1 MTLRTWH
8 TGAGWWITAIVG
20 YGLVAALFRPLTWA
34 AAVAVLAPGVVVLV
48 VRVRRPVAALS
59 LDARPRLASFQWGG
73 LLAALTG
80 WEAVA
85 WFGPN
90 DPEHPTLSLLLD
102 PALEHY
108 PVRVLGYL
116 LWLAAGLWLVTR

>member
-1 MTLRTWH
+1 MALRARH
-8 TGAGWWITAIVG
+8 TGAGGWIAVIVG
-20 YGLVAALFRPLTWA
+20 YALMAALFRPLTWA
-34 AAVAVLAPGVVVLV
+34 AAVAVLAPGLVVLV
-48 VRVRRPVAALS
+48 LRVRQPVAVLPP
-59 LDARPRLASFQWGG
+59 DARPRLARFEWGG
-73 LLAALTG
+73 LLGALTV

-102 PALEHY
+102 PALEQY